1 MTQAPSPGEP
11 GASRD
16 CPHCRAVILESAG
29 ACPAC
34 GHFLRFD
41 GDGRRQPDQ
50 VPLHVEGLIRHPDE
64 AGAWEYS
71 VVVAVRDGSGREI
84 ARHVVGVGALRAGE
98 ERNVALTVEVFET
111 GADSTRR
118 H

>member
-16 CPHCRAVILESAG
+16 CPRCGAVVLDSAA

-34 GHFLRFD
+34 GHVMRVD
-41 GDGRRQPDQ
+41 GDARRQPDQ
-50 VPLHVEGLIRHPDE
+50 VPLHVEGLIRPPDD

-84 ARHVVGVGALRAGE
+84 ARHVVGVGALHAGE
-98 ERNVALTVEVFET
+98 ERSVALSVEVFET